1 MAKTLKLEFESYSPY
16 ENLAAEEIFC
26 EMCARA
32 GKVGIFLWQ
41 NADTVVIGQNQNPW
55 RECNL
60 AEMGKDSVRLAR
72 RKTGGG
78 AVFHDLGNLNFSFC
92 AARGEYDRGAERVAR
107 EKEGAEGSTDCAAR
121 GEYDRGAESATRGI
135 DDQDADCVTRGEY
148 DRGAE
153 GSTEGARK
161 DAGGSEE
168 DAAREIDSSAE
179 SADGGAEYSQE
190 KNYRVIVGAV
200 RKAGIAAEIS
210 GRNDITAQGRK
221 FSGNAFR
228 FTSRYSLAHGT
239 LLVSSQLSR
248 LSRYLTP
255 SANKLKGKGVK
266 SVQSRVV
273 NLSEFAPIDVETLKA
288 LIEREFAEVYGD
300 FEVVYPDREA
310 VKRLAA
316 EYSSW
321 EFLYGQTPEFE
332 IELSRRFSFG
342 EITAGICLKNGRIA
356 DCAVWSDMLDASLPP
371 KIAACLKGRRYE
383 KSDMLA
389 ALETLSE
396 HPEIL
401 QIISEMGE
409 D

>member
-92 AARGEYDRGAERVAR
+92 AARGEYDRGAE
-107 EKEGAEGSTDCAAR
+107 
-121 GEYDRGAESATRGI
+121 SATRGI

-168 DAAREIDSSAE
+168 DAARETDSSAE

-190 KNYRVIVGAV
+190 KNYRVIVGGV